1 MNFFFFCCGCSTKF
15 RKSAKINSAHISS
28 TNNFF
33 PKGNLTVQEF
43 VCYSF
48 IFVFETSFSCAER
61 TQQARDVRTTLHG
74 RCYDVKTLKRRHN
87 NVVLTPYAGWEEPQR
102 NNTKIFCGRI
112 WLCTMN
118 QLLNNLKQLL
128 HMRHHNRQFQRIYA
142 DNEFQ

>member
-1 MNFFFFCCGCSTKF
+1 MRNILFADEQFEDFVEFIF
-15 RKSAKINSAHISS
+15 A
-28 TNNFF
+28 NNFF
-33 PKGNLTVQEF
+33 PYKVTQVQQ
-43 VCYSF
+43 VH
-48 IFVFETSFSCAER
+48 
-61 TQQARDVRTTLHG
+61 DVKTTLYG
-74 RCYDVKTLKRRHN
+74 RCNDVKTLKRRHN